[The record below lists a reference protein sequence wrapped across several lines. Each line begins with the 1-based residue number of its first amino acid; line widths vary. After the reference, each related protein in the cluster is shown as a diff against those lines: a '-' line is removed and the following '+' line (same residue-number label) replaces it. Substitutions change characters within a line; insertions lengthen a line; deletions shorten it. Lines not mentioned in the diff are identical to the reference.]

1 VDIATNSEEQML
13 FEEPKPE
20 DLFSKVIDDCKMEVE
35 NIQNFIVGSVNES
48 EENRGQA
55 DSCVEETNQSSPE
68 SEMSVSNVNSYD
80 SLGECITETGD
91 ESEKTENIDD
101 CDDPKDSTKSQTEGN
116 HGIDLSSECDPD
128 MVQDIK
134 TLPENPLKDSS
145 DLVGLEISEKMET
158 EPSEQEHC
166 KEEYTEEINV
176 KVDKDVSGKEI
187 QNSISDMEE
196 TLSPN
201 DEQTETICEKIE
213 AAESENEGDTPQQ
226 QSNKAKTPTL
236 EVDED
241 IDNNSADISMS
252 VVDLKDKE
260 NTKEKD
266 VEVQE
271 HCSG

>member
-48 EENRGQA
+48 EENSGQA
-55 DSCVEETNQSSPE
+55 DSCVEETNQSSPD

-80 SLGECITETGD
+80 SLGECITETGN

-101 CDDPKDSTKSQTEGN
+101 CDDQKDSTKKQTEGN
-116 HGIDLSSECDPD
+116 NGIDLTSECDPD

-134 TLPENPLKDSS
+134 TLPDDPLKDSS

-158 EPSEQEHC
+158 EPSEQDD
-166 KEEYTEEINV
+166 YTEEIIV
-176 KVDKDVSGKEI
+176 KVDKDVSEKEI
-187 QNSISDMEE
+187 QNSISDMQD
-196 TLSPN
+196 TVSPN

-213 AAESENEGDTPQQ
+213 TAKSENDADISQQ

-241 IDNNSADISMS
+241 IDNNSADISMP

-266 VEVQE
+266 IEVQE